1 MVEPVRAMTPRPGSQ
16 HRHVESPPPGVNIST
31 PTPAEERPTPIP
43 VAPSSTPQSTG
54 STSSPPPRPVT
65 KRDPKA
71 PASIP
76 PTQIVGY
83 ETYSPNVR
91 KVLDL
96 SLELTNQNLGYKY
109 GSADPKNG
117 GMDCSGFIYYVLK
130 QNGVKDPPRDAREQY
145 IWVRK
150 AGTFQAVLAHR
161 DDSFELNALKPGDLL
176 FWSGTYN
183 VDRDPAI
190 THTMIY
196 LGREKGTNR
205 RIMVGSSD
213 GRTYNGQ
220 QKFGVSVFDF
230 NVGPAKTKSSDER
243 SVPTFV
249 GYGRIPDLPN
259 E

>member
-1 MVEPVRAMTPRPGSQ
+1 MTPRPGN
-16 HRHVESPPPGVNIST
+16 HRRQVETPPPGVTIIS
-31 PTPAEERPTPIP
+31 PSPAEERPTPMQ
-43 VAPSSTPQSTG
+43 ATTSTPPQPPAAPT
-54 STSSPPPRPVT
+54 TSPPRPAGPIA
-65 KRDPKA
+65 KRNAKA

-76 PTQIVGY
+76 PTEIVGY
-83 ETYSPNVR
+83 ESYTPNVR

-96 SLELTNQNLGYKY
+96 SLGLTSQNLGYKY

-130 QNGVKDPPRDAREQY
+130 QNGVKNPPRDAREQY

-161 DDSFELNALKPGDLL
+161 DDTFELDSLKPGDLL
-176 FWSGTYN
+176 FWASPYN
-183 VDRDPAI
+183 VDREPAI

-196 LGREKGTNR
+196 LGRDKGTNQ

-213 GRTYNGQ
+213 GRAYKGQ
-220 QKFGVSVFDF
+220 QKFGVSVLDF
-230 NVGPAKTKSSDER
+230 KIGPAKARPSDEKA
-243 SVPTFV
+243 VPTFV